1 MNVPNHKQDVVGCT
15 WQKLSLIFDWLSN
28 FDTKAVVFETWKKKM
43 QDLLIQKLLLLN
55 KINYL

>member
-28 FDTKAVVFETWKKKM
+28 FDTKAVVFETC
-43 QDLLIQKLLLLN
+43 
-55 KINYL
+55 